1 MPLDAGLDA
10 VFDAARC
17 PLCGNSNQ
25 CVMEIEKT
33 TGIAQPPCWCASL
46 TMGADLLAAIPEAS
60 WGMACICSACANR
73 NQTSQPT

>member
-1 MPLDAGLDA
+1 MPLDAVLDEA
-10 VFDAARC
+10 LC

-25 CVMEIEKT
+25 CAMEVEKT

-46 TMGADLLAAIPEAS
+46 TIGEDLLAAIPEDS
-60 WGMACICSACANR
+60 RGLACICSACAHR